1 MTERNRS
8 LLMICVHVPMCPR
21 PVMSRSDNYVPGLL
35 SRVRCVP
42 VQLCPGSVVSR
53 VRCVPG
59 PMCPR
64 SDVSPVRCVPGPMC
78 PWHNNSYSLKLIYFP
93 LGEISLLTDVTTL
106 PKLMSICQLQTDVL
120 TSGWHLC
127 GNAGA
132 LAHLTV
138 NTSS

>member
-1 MTERNRS
+1 
-8 LLMICVHVPMCPR
+8 
-21 PVMSRSDNYVPGLL
+21 MSTS
-35 SRVRCVP
+35 RCVP
-42 VQLCPGSVVSR
+42 GPLCPGPIIMFPVCCPGSVVFPFICVPGPLCPGSVVSP

-59 PMCPR
+59 PMCT
-64 SDVSPVRCVPGPMC
+64 VRCVPGPMC
-78 PWHNNSYSLKLIYFP
+78 PWHNNSYSLKLIYFR
-93 LGEISLLTDVTTL
+93 LGEISFVTDVTTL